1 MKGNF
6 SKIISALLIFVL
18 PAIALAHAGGRDIRG
33 TIVRFDERVLIVK
46 SVNGRSESVPL
57 ASSTQYRVGARA
69 GEWKSMRA
77 GSRVVV
83 HIGHDGKAIEV
94 HLPALK

>member
-1 MKGNF
+1 
-6 SKIISALLIFVL
+6 LLIFAL

-33 TIVRFDERVLIVK
+33 TIVRFDQRVLVVK
-46 SVNGRSESVPL
+46 RVNGRSESVPL

-77 GSRVVV
+77 GLRVVV

>member
-1 MKGNF
+1 MSKNF
-6 SKIISALLIFVL
+6 SKVISALLIFAL

-33 TIVRFDERVLIVK
+33 TILRFDQRVLVVK
-46 SVNGRSESVPL
+46 HVNGRSESVPL

>member
-1 MKGNF
+1 M
-6 SKIISALLIFVL
+6 LLIFAL

-33 TIVRFDERVLIVK
+33 TIVRFDARVLVVK
-46 SVNGRSESVPL
+46 RVNGRSESVPL

-94 HLPALK
+94 HLPAIK

>member
-1 MKGNF
+1 MSKNF
-6 SKIISALLIFVL
+6 SKVISALLIFAL
-18 PAIALAHAGGRDIRG
+18 PAIALAHAGGRYIRG
-33 TIVRFDERVLIVK
+33 TIVRFDERVLVVK
-46 SVNGRSESVPL
+46 RVNGRSESVPL

>member
-1 MKGNF
+1 MNRNF
-6 SKIISALLIFVL
+6 SKVISAIVLFAL

-33 TIVRFDERVLIVK
+33 TIVRFDERVLVVK
-46 SVNGRSESVPL
+46 RTDGRSESVPL
-57 ASSTQYRVGARA
+57 ASSTQYRAGASNA
-69 GEWKSMRA
+69 DWKSMRI

-94 HLPALK
+94 HLPAFK

>member
-1 MKGNF
+1 MNRNF
-6 SKIISALLIFVL
+6 SKIVSALLMIAL
-18 PAIALAHAGGRDIRG
+18 PAIAFAHAGGRDIRA
-33 TIVRFDERVLIVK
+33 TIVRFDERVLVVK
-46 SVNGRSESVPL
+46 HADGKSESVPL
-57 ASSTQYRVGARA
+57 ASTTQYRVGARA